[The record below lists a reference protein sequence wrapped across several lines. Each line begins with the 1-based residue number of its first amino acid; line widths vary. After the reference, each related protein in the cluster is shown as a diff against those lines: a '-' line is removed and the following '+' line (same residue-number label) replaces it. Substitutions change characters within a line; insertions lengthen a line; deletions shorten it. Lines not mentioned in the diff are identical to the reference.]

1 MSKLNSQVSL
11 PVWLIALG
19 ALLALLSIAGV
30 ASGVAPGFGP
40 GVVSASPAL
49 YDEQVVV
56 SIFDRADPAV
66 VTVNTTRES
75 ASRFG
80 FIIPQD
86 GQGSG
91 FLVDAEG
98 HILTN
103 YHVVQDATSISVTLA
118 DGDVLEAKLAGSS
131 HADDIA
137 LLKVDA
143 EAVAGITPLKLGD
156 SAAVKPGQMAIALG
170 SPFGLDNSISVGVVS
185 GVNRSR
191 AGAGSLPRLITG
203 MIQTDASLNPGNSG
217 GPMLNSLGEVV
228 GINTSVEVSPITGS
242 IGVGFAVPINTAK
255 DLMAQ
260 FVQGET
266 VRRPWVGIKGA
277 ALSPDLAEVLGL
289 EVSKGVYIVNV
300 EPGSPAE
307 KAGLVAGVASNG
319 EAEPDFITG
328 NIPGFPTGPAPAGN
342 GEASGDVITAVDG
355 KDVTSVEDIV
365 MHLNSLAPG
374 DSVSLTLLRD
384 GETTQVN
391 VALGEW
397 PEMSN

>member
-103 YHVVQDATSISVTLA
+103 YHVVQDATSISVTIA
-118 DGDVLEAKLAGSS
+118 NGEALEAELAGSS

-191 AGAGSLPRLITG
+191 AGALHRLITG

-266 VRRPWVGIKGA
+266 VRRPWVGISGA

-289 EVSKGVYIVNV
+289 EVSKGVYISTVTS
-300 EPGSPAE
+300 GSPAE
-307 KAGLVAGVASNG
+307 EAGLVAGG
-319 EAEPDFITG
+319 
-328 NIPGFPTGPAPAGN
+328 AGN

-384 GETTQVN
+384 GETTQVK

>member
-103 YHVVQDATSISVTLA
+103 YHVVQDATSISVTIA
-118 DGDVLEAKLAGSS
+118 NGEALEAELAGSS

-191 AGAGSLPRLITG
+191 AGALHRLITG

-328 NIPGFPTGPAPAGN
+328 NIPGFPTGPAPAEN
-342 GEASGDVITAVDG
+342 DEVKGDVITAVDG

-384 GETTQVN
+384 GETIQVN

>member
-30 ASGVAPGFGP
+30 ASGVAPGFGS

-56 SIFDRADPAV
+56 SIFDRSDPAV

-103 YHVVQDATSISVTLA
+103 YHVVQDATSISVTIA
-118 DGDVLEAKLAGSS
+118 NGDVLEAELAGSS

-143 EAVAGITPLKLGD
+143 EALAGITPLKLGD

-191 AGAGSLPRLITG
+191 AGALHRLITG

-266 VRRPWVGIKGA
+266 VKRPWIGISGA
-277 ALSPDLAEVLGL
+277 ALNPDIAEVLGL
-289 EVSKGVYIVNV
+289 EVSEGVYISTVTS
-300 EPGSPAE
+300 GSPAE
-307 KAGLVAGVASNG
+307 EAGLVADG
-319 EAEPDFITG
+319 
-328 NIPGFPTGPAPAGN
+328 AGN
-342 GEASGDVITAVDG
+342 DEASGDVITAVDG
-355 KDVTSVEDIV
+355 NDVASVEEIV
-365 MHLNSLAPG
+365 KHLNSLAPG

-384 GETTQVN
+384 GETIEVN
-391 VALGEW
+391 VELGEW
-397 PEMSN
+397 PSMSN

>member
-40 GVVSASPAL
+40 GMVSASPAL

-103 YHVVQDATSISVTLA
+103 YHVVQDATSISVTIA
-118 DGDVLEAKLAGSS
+118 NGEALEAELAGSS

-191 AGAGSLPRLITG
+191 AGALHRLITG

-266 VRRPWVGIKGA
+266 VRRPWVGISGA

-289 EVSKGVYIVNV
+289 EVSKGVYISTVTS
-300 EPGSPAE
+300 GSPAE
-307 KAGLVAGVASNG
+307 EAGLVAGG
-319 EAEPDFITG
+319 
-328 NIPGFPTGPAPAGN
+328 AGN

>member
-30 ASGVAPGFGP
+30 ASGAAPGFGS
-40 GVVSASPAL
+40 GVVSASPVL

-56 SIFDRADPAV
+56 SIFDRSDPAV
-66 VTVNTTRES
+66 VTVKTTRES

-103 YHVVQDATSISVTLA
+103 YHVVQDATSISVTIA
-118 DGDVLEAKLAGSS
+118 NGDVLEAELAGSS

-191 AGAGSLPRLITG
+191 AGAGSLHRLITG

-266 VRRPWVGIKGA
+266 VRRPWVGISGA
-277 ALSPDLAEVLGL
+277 ALNPGIAEVLGL
-289 EVSKGVYIVNV
+289 EVSKGVYVTTV
-300 EPGSPAE
+300 EEGSPAE
-307 KAGLVAGVASNG
+307 KAGLVADG
-319 EAEPDFITG
+319 
-328 NIPGFPTGPAPAGN
+328 AGN

-355 KDVTSVEDIV
+355 KDVASVEDIV
-365 MHLNSLAPG
+365 IHLNSLAPG
-374 DSVSLTLLRD
+374 DSVSLTLLRE
-384 GETTQVN
+384 GETIQVN

-397 PEMSN
+397 PGISN

>member
-56 SIFDRADPAV
+56 SIFDRSDPAV
-66 VTVNTTRES
+66 VTVYTTRES

-103 YHVVQDATSISVTLA
+103 YHVVQDATSISVTIA
-118 DGDVLEAKLAGSS
+118 NGEVLEAELAGSS

-191 AGAGSLPRLITG
+191 AGALHRLITG

-328 NIPGFPTGPAPAGN
+328 NIPGFPTGPAPAEN
-342 GEASGDVITAVDG
+342 DEVKGDVITAVDG

>member
-103 YHVVQDATSISVTLA
+103 YHVVQDATSISVTIA
-118 DGDVLEAKLAGSS
+118 NGEALEAELAGSS

-191 AGAGSLPRLITG
+191 AGALHRLITG

-266 VRRPWVGIKGA
+266 VRRPWVGISGA

-289 EVSKGVYIVNV
+289 EVSKGVYISTVTS
-300 EPGSPAE
+300 GSPAE
-307 KAGLVAGVASNG
+307 EAGLVAGG
-319 EAEPDFITG
+319 
-328 NIPGFPTGPAPAGN
+328 AGN

>member
-56 SIFDRADPAV
+56 SIFDRSDPAV

-103 YHVVQDATSISVTLA
+103 YHVVQDATSISVTIA
-118 DGDVLEAKLAGSS
+118 NGEALEAELAGSS

-191 AGAGSLPRLITG
+191 AGALHRLITG

-266 VRRPWVGIKGA
+266 VRRPWVGISGA

-289 EVSKGVYIVNV
+289 EVSKGVYISTVTS
-300 EPGSPAE
+300 GSPAE
-307 KAGLVAGVASNG
+307 EAGLVAGG
-319 EAEPDFITG
+319 
-328 NIPGFPTGPAPAGN
+328 AGN

>member
-40 GVVSASPAL
+40 GMVSASPAL

-56 SIFDRADPAV
+56 SIFDRSDPAV

>member
-40 GVVSASPAL
+40 GMVSASPAL

-56 SIFDRADPAV
+56 SIFDRSDPAV

-118 DGDVLEAKLAGSS
+118 DGEALEAKLAGSS

>member
-30 ASGVAPGFGP
+30 ASGVVPGFGS

-49 YDEQVVV
+49 YDEQAVV
-56 SIFDRADPAV
+56 SIFDRSDPAV

-103 YHVVQDATSISVTLA
+103 YHVVQDSTSISVTIA
-118 DGDVLEAKLAGSS
+118 NGDVLEAELAGSS

-191 AGAGSLPRLITG
+191 AGALHRLITG

-255 DLMAQ
+255 DLMVQ

-266 VRRPWVGIKGA
+266 VKRPWVGISGA
-277 ALSPDLAEVLGL
+277 ALNPNLAEVLGL
-289 EVSKGVYIVNV
+289 EISKGVYISTVTS
-300 EPGSPAE
+300 GSPAE
-307 KAGLVAGVASNG
+307 KAGLVAGGVGS
-319 EAEPDFITG
+319 
-328 NIPGFPTGPAPAGN
+328 

-355 KDVTSVEDIV
+355 KDVASVEDIV
-365 MHLNSLAPG
+365 VHLNSLAPG

-384 GETTQVN
+384 GETIQVN

-397 PEMSN
+397 PGISN